1 MRTAALG
8 VVGTSLGISIV
19 FVREDSEWS
28 SYAVAAANLASLG
41 TLALGRLEEGRLFS
55 LGTGTVTLC
64 ARCHEDGELRT
75 VPVCTIGSCL

>member
-28 SYAVAAANLASLG
+28 SYAEAAANLASLG
-41 TLALGRLEEGRLFS
+41 TLALGRLEEDRLFS
-55 LGTGTVTLC
+55 LC
-64 ARCHEDGELRT
+64 ARCQEDGELRT